1 MCNEVPTTTARMEAL
16 FKRFYKPLYLYALTF
31 LCDEEQAKDITGG
44 VFQTVWEML
53 REGSLAP
60 DDRQAVGFLYT
71 TVRHRCLDKLRHDKA
86 IDRYTRL
93 QVGTTPL
100 GTEEEV
106 MEFEQR
112 IQQVKEAIEQL
123 PEPEKSILKCTYF
136 RKMTYQETAELLH
149 TSVNMIHKRMS
160 IVFKMMRKML
170 KEEYT

>member
-1 MCNEVPTTTARMEAL
+1 MEAL

-44 VFQTVWEML
+44 VFQTIWEML
-53 REGSLAP
+53 REGSLTP

-136 RKMTYQETAELLH
+136 RKMTYRETAEQLH

>member
-44 VFQTVWEML
+44 VFQTAWEML
-53 REGSLAP
+53 REGSLTP

-136 RKMTYQETAELLH
+136 RKMTYRETAELLH

>member
-53 REGSLAP
+53 REGSLTP

-93 QVGTTPL
+93 QAGTTPL

-136 RKMTYQETAELLH
+136 RKMTYRETAEVLH

>member
-53 REGSLAP
+53 REGSLTP

-160 IVFKMMRKML
+160 KVFKMMRKML

>member
-1 MCNEVPTTTARMEAL
+1 MEAL

-53 REGSLAP
+53 REGSLTP

-112 IQQVKEAIEQL
+112 IQQVKEAIEKL

-136 RKMTYQETAELLH
+136 RKMTYRETAELLH

>member
-1 MCNEVPTTTARMEAL
+1 MEAL

-44 VFQTVWEML
+44 VFQTIWEML
-53 REGSLAP
+53 REGSLTP

-93 QVGTTPL
+93 QAGTTPL

-136 RKMTYQETAELLH
+136 RKMTYRETAELLH

>member
-53 REGSLAP
+53 REGSLTP

-136 RKMTYQETAELLH
+136 RKMTYRETAEVLH

>member
-1 MCNEVPTTTARMEAL
+1 MCNEIPTTTARMEAL

-53 REGSLAP
+53 REGSLTP

-136 RKMTYQETAELLH
+136 RKMTYRETAEVLH

>member
-53 REGSLAP
+53 REGSLTP

>member
-53 REGSLAP
+53 REGSLTP

-136 RKMTYQETAELLH
+136 RKMTYRETAELLH

>member
-1 MCNEVPTTTARMEAL
+1 MEAL

-53 REGSLAP
+53 REGSLTP

>member
-1 MCNEVPTTTARMEAL
+1 MYNEVPTTTARMEAL

-31 LCDEEQAKDITGG
+31 LCDEERAKDITGG

-93 QVGTTPL
+93 QAGTTPL

-136 RKMTYQETAELLH
+136 RKMTYRETAELLH
-149 TSVNMIHKRMS
+149 TSVNMIHKRMNN
-160 IVFKMMRKML
+160 VFKTMRKML

>member
-53 REGSLAP
+53 REGSLTP

-136 RKMTYQETAELLH
+136 RKMTYRETAEVLH

-160 IVFKMMRKML
+160 IVFKMIRKML

>member
-1 MCNEVPTTTARMEAL
+1 MYNEVPTTTARMEAL

-93 QVGTTPL
+93 QAGTTPL

-136 RKMTYQETAELLH
+136 RKMTYRETAELLH

-160 IVFKMMRKML
+160 KVFKMMRKML

>member
-1 MCNEVPTTTARMEAL
+1 MCNQEQTTAARMEAL

-123 PEPEKSILKCTYF
+123 SEPEKSILKCTYF

-149 TSVNMIHKRMS
+149 TSVNMIHKRMNK
-160 IVFKMMRKML
+160 VFKMMREML
-170 KEEYT
+170 KEGYA